1 MSGTTPVLEALLQRC
16 DHSIALCQHD
26 NDKEVLSWSFR
37 QLQEAQHYC
46 SAVLRGAGLRQGD
59 RVLLLCSDVP
69 QFFAVFFAALDL
81 DLCLLPLHPDQDQR
95 CLQDI
100 VQTQRPALALV
111 DTAASPLLS
120 LVRGLIPQC
129 IALEPGAPDWLRPL
143 HALPSAVAAAAS
155 ASSAPAPDS
164 AAVATDRTA
173 VATAGTLVFHSSG
186 STGLPKALYYS
197 RMQLDT
203 FLQWQQRLFAPFDDE
218 AQDHGAAVPTPR
230 INVLPLTHWGGL
242 SFCLQALSEGR
253 AVHLFNVFYVSPLLQ
268 LIERSGCRLLMLV
281 PAMYREMLLQL
292 EQRCPPSLRYCLTMG
307 EAMPSALAAALRRR
321 HGLLLCTAYGMSEA
335 LSGMAHGAVP
345 LDEVPHGSCGQ
356 RAFGE
361 MKLVGNDGRPQAE
374 SGEAEGELWVRN
386 GTTVPCYRD
395 AALLQAKYVD
405 GWYRTGDCF
414 RRDAAGH
421 YYFQSRLDAM
431 CVHNGRNIYPQ
442 QVESVFIEHPA
453 VAACVAAP
461 LRMPDGRRRIGVYLV
476 LTPGHELS
484 SHELLDY
491 YLLHGAHYAAPVFM
505 LLADSMPA
513 TWSGKPERAGITEL
527 LQAAHDHACA
537 EAGLLPGKPARRNV
551 H

>member
-16 DHSIALCQHD
+16 DDARALCQHD
-26 NDKEVLSWSFR
+26 NDREVLGWSFR
-37 QLQEAQHYC
+37 QLQQARHYC
-46 SAVLRGAGLRQGD
+46 STVLRGAGLQSGD

-81 DLCLLPLHPDQDQR
+81 ELCLLPLHPDQDQR

-111 DTAASPLLS
+111 DTAASALLS
-120 LVRGLIPQC
+120 LARSLIPQC
-129 IALEPGAPDWLRPL
+129 ITLEPGALDWLRPL
-143 HALPSAVAAAAS
+143 HPLPSAVVAAASDPGVPEPHNAAAAT
-155 ASSAPAPDS
+155 
-164 AAVATDRTA
+164 AT
-173 VATAGTLVFHSSG
+173 TLVFHSSG

-197 RMQLDT
+197 RTQLDT

-218 AQDHGAAVPTPR
+218 ALDHGAAAPSPR

-253 AVHLFNVFYVSPLLQ
+253 AVHLFNVFHVSPLLQ

-307 EAMPSALAAALRRR
+307 EAMPSALAAVLRRR

-345 LDEVPHGSCGQ
+345 LDQVPHGSCGQ
-356 RAFGE
+356 QAFGE
-361 MKLVGNDGRPQAE
+361 MKLVGDDGRPGPE

-386 GTTVPCYRD
+386 ATTVPCYRD
-395 AALLQAKYVD
+395 KMLLQQKYVD

-421 YYFQSRLDAM
+421 YYFQSRLDGM

-453 VAACVAAP
+453 VEACIAAP
-461 LRMPDGRRRIGVYLV
+461 LRMPDGRKRIGVYLV
-476 LTPGHELS
+476 LSPGLELT

-505 LLADSMPA
+505 LLADSLPA
-513 TWSGKPERAGITEL
+513 TWSGKPERAAITEL